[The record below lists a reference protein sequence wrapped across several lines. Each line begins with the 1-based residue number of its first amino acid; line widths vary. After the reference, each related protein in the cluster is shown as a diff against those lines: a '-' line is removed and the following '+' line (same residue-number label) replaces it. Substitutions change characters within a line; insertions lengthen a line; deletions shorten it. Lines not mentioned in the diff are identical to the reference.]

1 MNKLFSIFYEALT
14 QSSFLALNELKL
26 TQIAIF
32 LFFHIMLVFSNASEL
47 FCMAYL
53 VNIERFLYH
62 SKLPFSISNFM

>member
-47 FCMAYL
+47 FCMAHL
-53 VNIERFLYH
+53 ANIKSFLYNCN
-62 SKLPFSISNFM
+62 LPF